1 MAPAASEPDDGFQ
14 LGDAIKWLL
23 FLVPW
28 SVFSLYCLLALSAQ
42 LGLVG
47 VVEAVALALVSLPF
61 WRRVC
66 RRPVYLPYTALLR
79 RHLAK
84 SADSSGFEDTSA
96 TGLDANPGLGWVK
109 TVEERTEAMQEELR
123 AFLRSTAC
131 RTPEDDFVENDVAD
145 AAADDDAWRL
155 DRVNSDTGAAAAS
168 GPTAAA
174 AAGGCHGAAPSRQDS
189 TEGRLVDW
197 PEPGGP
203 RSRCATI
210 RSWNPTRWRNDTSRK
225 PRGR

>member
-79 RHLAK
+79 RHLA
-84 SADSSGFEDTSA
+84 
-96 TGLDANPGLGWVK
+96 
-109 TVEERTEAMQEELR
+109 
-123 AFLRSTAC
+123 
-131 RTPEDDFVENDVAD
+131 
-145 AAADDDAWRL
+145 RL
-155 DRVNSDTGAAAAS
+155 DRPTRLAVAPKLHIFVQVAAAARARTAQARLCALRPPREVPRQCRGGGAPQVVEAELHKYELEDDVEDPDHNLAHRGAPAPHEFSLYVCSRERSGRYDSPFYS
-168 GPTAAA
+168 GPTYLSAEKR
-174 AAGGCHGAAPSRQDS
+174 PF
-189 TEGRLVDW
+189 
-197 PEPGGP
+197 
-203 RSRCATI
+203 
-210 RSWNPTRWRNDTSRK
+210 
-225 PRGR
+225 